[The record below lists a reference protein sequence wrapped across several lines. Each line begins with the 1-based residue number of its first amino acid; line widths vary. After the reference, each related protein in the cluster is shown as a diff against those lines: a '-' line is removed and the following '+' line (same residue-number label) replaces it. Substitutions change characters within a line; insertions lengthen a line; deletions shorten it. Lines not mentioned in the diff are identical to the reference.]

1 MTVNETYLR
10 RTLAGDRGLLD
21 AVRDAKLP
29 EAFANAFG
37 KVLLPRP
44 FFVPETEIRSFADDL
59 AVFFELLFSIPQRL
73 FDGDLGR
80 YCEALG
86 IDRPRAAVMRRLAD
100 RPALYGR
107 ADLSHDGE
115 SFKLFELNVGSTL
128 GGTDRAELAR
138 TLLEV
143 PAFRDFADEQ
153 GLGYVHTGERLAQTL
168 REVALPLTDGA
179 EPVVAYVE
187 HNGGLTG
194 TNHLARSFAEMMA
207 RAGIDL
213 VVGEIGQLE
222 EVDGR
227 LHLHGRRIDV
237 VLRYFTPNEIVDDP
251 DGARDLEPVLRAHE
265 EGRVV
270 LWTTPQSALFGNKG
284 AMALMSDPRV
294 RAGLSDAETALVDR
308 ILPWTRM
315 LTPELVDH
323 CRQYRDELILKP
335 RADYG
340 GAGIV
345 AGWESTDR
353 EWQETLDA
361 SVDAGFIV
369 QRRVGA
375 RPETVVD
382 PDTGE
387 LSEWTA
393 TWGLFLLPSGYA
405 GSYVRALEDSA
416 GVVRAGTFRTTT
428 VFHTPDPAPADRA
441 GSATATKDAAWQA
454 I

>member
-1 MTVNETYLR
+1 MTVTDTYVR

-21 AVRDAKLP
+21 AVRNAPLP
-29 EAFANAFG
+29 SGFDNAFG

-44 FFVPETEIRSFADDL
+44 FFVPEAEIRSFADDL
-59 AVFFELLFSIPQRL
+59 TDFFGLMFAMPQRL

-86 IDRPRAAVMRRLAD
+86 IDQRRAAIMRRLAD

-115 SFKLFELNVGSTL
+115 SFKLFELNVGSSL
-128 GGTDRAELAR
+128 GGTDRSELAR

-143 PAFRDFADEQ
+143 PAFREFAEEQ

-168 REVALPLTDGA
+168 REVALPLTGGA

-187 HNGGLTG
+187 HNGGLAG
-194 TNHLARSFAEMMA
+194 TTHLARSFEQMMQ
-207 RAGIDL
+207 RSGIDL
-213 VVGEIGQLE
+213 VVGEIGQLQ
-222 EVDGR
+222 EVGDR
-227 LHLHGRRIDV
+227 LQLHGRPVDV

-251 DGARDLEPVLRAHE
+251 DGAADLERVLRAHE

-284 AMALMSDPRV
+284 AMALMSDPALRD
-294 RAGLSDAETALVDR
+294 GLSAAECELIDR
-308 ILPWTRM
+308 ILPWTRL
-315 LTPELVDH
+315 LTADLVGH
-323 CRQYRDELILKP
+323 CREHRSELILKP

-345 AGWESTDR
+345 AGWDSTDR
-353 EWQETLDA
+353 EWKDTLDQA
-361 SVDAGFIV
+361 VDAGYIV
-369 QRRVGA
+369 QRRAAA
-375 RPETVVD
+375 RPEPVVD
-382 PDTGE
+382 PDTGAVHD
-387 LSEWTA
+387 WTA

-405 GSYVRALEDSA
+405 GSYVRALEDSD

-428 VFHTPDPAPADRA
+428 VFHTPDPAPAP
-441 GSATATKDAAWQA
+441 GTKDSAAKDTVWQA